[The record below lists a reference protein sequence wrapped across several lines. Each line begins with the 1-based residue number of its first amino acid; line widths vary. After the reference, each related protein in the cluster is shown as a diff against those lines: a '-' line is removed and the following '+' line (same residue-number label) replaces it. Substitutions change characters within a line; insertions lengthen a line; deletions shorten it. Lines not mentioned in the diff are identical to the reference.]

1 MKYFNLRSTLTTGT
15 YRIDE
20 NEGWVD
26 LFTKEGVWFG
36 EYDERTAC
44 KGDGGTSL
52 MVKQHERWVKIS
64 TSQGWAS
71 GGKKVLSPIFHCKI
85 LISSHRHLQIICYCR
100 QTRYTDS
107 AVVFTLLP
115 AVAWVLKS
123 QFAPGYMHYNI
134 CFEEVSGK
142 I

>member
-1 MKYFNLRSTLTTGT
+1 M
-15 YRIDE
+15 
-20 NEGWVD
+20 
-26 LFTKEGVWFG
+26 
-36 EYDERTAC
+36 
-44 KGDGGTSL
+44 
-52 MVKQHERWVKIS
+52 
-64 TSQGWAS
+64 
-71 GGKKVLSPIFHCKI
+71 LSP
-85 LISSHRHLQIICYCR
+85 LTLPPPTISKRVFWNFDRIKDDCLEKCELAKVNGRPGEEKNFYRQFSIVKYSSLPRDTFKTYVERHVTRRKLSLKLTGYCR
-100 QTRYTDS
+100 QTSYTDS